1 MSWCIFKTIHQCV
14 FEDVISPTT
23 PIQDAFHGMFP
34 STFFNQNFINQPTPL
49 GNNDEKGEHNR
60 YDRLSE
66 AVNSPANIIQIEDKI
81 EDPTDKIILKT
92 MLKFTRV
99 SFNLRFPLERHH

>member
-1 MSWCIFKTIHQCV
+1 MVCFRV
-14 FEDVISPTT
+14 YFL
-23 PIQDAFHGMFP
+23 
-34 STFFNQNFINQPTPL
+34 NQNFVDQPTPL
-49 GNNDEKGEHNR
+49 GTNDENGERNR

-66 AVNSPANIIQIEDKI
+66 DVNSPAYIIQIEDKI

-99 SFNLRFPLERHH
+99 SLKIMNCS